1 MSRYVTEHYS
11 NRREYLDWLAKVYG
25 VERADVILLSS
36 ILGTDQDFDGLP
48 HALEGFAAEAR
59 PETQPSSKS
68 NLKTRELFKMKH
80 QKEESA
86 NGRSQEKPLDRSVP
100 RPSPRRTSGD
110 TRAARGG
117 KTACR

>member
-11 NRREYLDWLAKVYG
+11 NRREYLDWLAEVYG

-59 PETQPSSKS
+59 PEPQPSSKS
-68 NLKTRELFKMKH
+68 NLKMRELLTKTS
-80 QKEESA
+80 E
-86 NGRSQEKPLDRSVP
+86 GGISQWQIPRKPP
-100 RPSPRRTSGD
+100 
-110 TRAARGG
+110 
-117 KTACR
+117 